1 MSIYDIGCQC
11 RCPET
16 KKECDEK
23 LSKCN
28 RSETRKGGGYFGIGI
43 YGPKMTKNIGTLW
56 RTADI
61 FGADFMFTIGMQ
73 CLQPQRNTHR
83 ICTNKLFV

>member
-1 MSIYDIGCQC
+1 MSRNQILNELKNYPNVIVPKHG
-11 RCPET
+11 R
-16 KKECDEK
+16 
-23 LSKCN
+23 
-28 RSETRKGGGYFGIGI
+28 GYFGIGI